1 MSLAPSRSPSQ
12 SSTSPPHLVSP
23 TPTRSANSPLHTSAA
38 TPDMAL
44 PPTLRPGMSAGSSP
58 SPPNPGTSG
67 SPSPRPDPRAPFHPP
82 ADTSTYRDLLL
93 FEERLKMNA
102 EMLRR
107 RRRRYSTPRTV
118 ALCSPLAVRRSQP
131 SLPLVLC
138 PRHGRHGTPT
148 RPGAPQ
154 TLLLLRALQGSLAV
168 VLITLALFF
177 ASGMYEEK
185 VRYARSYITHSNKAL
200 RPLNMHLN
208 MRRARPSLLAYL
220 PAALRPSLPP
230 VVPPKAVGLGKGA
243 GPGPGLSTRRP
254 STTVM
259 AQIPPSSNPRGEL
272 IFSSRVDRA
281 FREGY
286 ERYRAAFERRRE
298 ERAREGKVQWWW
310 RRGTPTPPASRR
322 GTPPPTPVPNVA
334 GGTGGGTPGTGM
346 GMGGNSR
353 GSGVGASV
361 GSSRA
366 RTPSP
371 ASIKGKLA
379 AEDKGRDRA
388 ESYSFVPSGPR

>member
-12 SSTSPPHLVSP
+12 SSSSPPRLVSP
-23 TPTRSANSPLHTSAA
+23 TPTRSTDSPLHGPAA
-38 TPDMAL
+38 TPGTAQ
-44 PPTLRPGMSAGSSP
+44 PPTTLRPGMPAGSSP
-58 SPPNPGTSG
+58 SPSNPGSSG

-107 RRRRYSTPRTV
+107 RRRRYSIFLWSFV
-118 ALCSPLAVRRSQP
+118 LAMVVMAHR
-131 SLPLVLC
+131 LVLM
-138 PRHGRHGTPT
+138 P
-148 RPGAPQ
+148 PQ

-200 RPLNMHLN
+200 RPLNLHLN
-208 MRRARPSLLAYL
+208 MRRARPSLLAHL

-243 GPGPGLSTRRP
+243 GPGTGLTTRRA

-334 GGTGGGTPGTGM
+334 GGAGGATGGGTMGTGM
-346 GMGGNSR
+346 GMGGSGRGR
-353 GSGVGASV
+353 GSGVGAGV

-379 AEDKGRDRA
+379 EEDKGRDRA